1 MPRAFMDVV
10 LPGIQGCFIKLPVL
24 KSMQE
29 PLLFAEI
36 AHKLKIKL
44 PPFGLQPSPDL
55 HEG

>member
-1 MPRAFMDVV
+1 MDVV